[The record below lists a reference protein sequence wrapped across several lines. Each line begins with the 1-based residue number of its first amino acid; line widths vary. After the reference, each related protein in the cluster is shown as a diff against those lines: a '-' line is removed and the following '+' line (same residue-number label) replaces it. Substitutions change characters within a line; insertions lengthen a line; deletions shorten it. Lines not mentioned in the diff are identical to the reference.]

1 MHYNIVLFLLNL
13 LLHPLNTENWAKIL
27 GDRIGSYMQFDK
39 NGQGQGSVADEEA
52 YCRSVVGCGKWKEKN
67 ALAFMGVAF
76 FSKISW
82 CSWF

>member
-1 MHYNIVLFLLNL
+1 
-13 LLHPLNTENWAKIL
+13 
-27 GDRIGSYMQFDK
+27 MQFDK

-52 YCRSVVGCGKWKEKN
+52 YCRSVVGCGKWKEKD

-82 CSWF
+82 FSWF